1 MARPTALK
9 DHFRETRLFTNR
21 AIAALVVTV
30 ACMLMLVGRL
40 INLQIVDHA
49 HYSGLSEQ
57 NRVHIRAV
65 PPTRGLIF
73 DRNGVLLAE
82 NLPSH
87 SLEVIPERVEDMD
100 ATLAGLRE
108 LVSISDEDLSLF
120 RKRINDS
127 HEFKSIPLR
136 ARLSDEEVAR
146 FAANRYRFPGVD
158 IVARLYRHY
167 PQGNLAVHAVG
178 YVGRINEQEL
188 QQIDS
193 PSYEGTDYI
202 GKTGV
207 EKYYEDILHGDVG
220 VEQVET
226 NAQGRALRVLER
238 TPPVPGLNLHLSLDA
253 EMQRI
258 AEESFTVERGALVAI
273 DPEDGSILALVSMPS
288 FDPNLFV
295 GGIDNAAYNALQ
307 TSRDQP
313 LFNRAL
319 RGRYPPGS
327 TIKPFVGLAGLE
339 YGVASADTATYCPGW
354 YTLAGDADHKYRD
367 WKKGGHGR
375 VDLDTAIVQ
384 SCDVYF
390 YDLALELGIDRLASF
405 LEPFGFN
412 DLTGV
417 DISGELA
424 GLVPSRDWKRRNRR
438 EAWYPGETLITGI
451 GQGFTL
457 ATPLGLA
464 AATATLSRYGQ
475 HLRPRIVAA
484 TEDPDTNEVVRFP
497 ALPNMAVPMV
507 RRSNWEYIIRAMTR
521 VVHSPQGTAHRIAKD
536 AHYTIAGKT
545 GTAQVFGVKQEEEYK
560 EEEIQK
566 QLRDHALFIA
576 FAPAE
581 DPRIAVAVIV
591 ENGGHGSSAAAPIA
605 RRVMDH
611 YLNNLLQGGPS

>member
-21 AIAALVVTV
+21 AIVALVVTIV
-30 ACMLMLVGRL
+30 SMLVLVARL
-40 INLQIVDHA
+40 ADLQIVDHA
-49 HYSGLSEQ
+49 HYSGLSDK

-87 SLEVIPERVEDMD
+87 SLEIIPERVEDMN
-100 ATLAGLRE
+100 ATLAALRE
-108 LVSISDEDLSLF
+108 LVEINDEDLDRF
-120 RKRINDS
+120 RKLQKAN
-127 HEFKSIPLR
+127 HGFKAIPLR
-136 ARLSDEEVAR
+136 TRLSDEEVAR
-146 FAANRYRFPGVD
+146 FAVDRHRFPGVD

-167 PQGNLAVHAVG
+167 PQGALAAHALG

-193 PSYEGTDYI
+193 PNYEGTDYI

-207 EKYYEDILHGDVG
+207 EKYYEDILHGEVG

-226 NAQGRALRVLER
+226 NAHGRALRVLER

-253 EMQRI
+253 ELQRI
-258 AEESFTVERGALVAI
+258 AEQGFAGENGALVAI
-273 DPEDGSILALVSMPS
+273 SPDDGSILALASMPG

-295 GGIDNAAYNALQ
+295 SGIDNATFDALQ
-307 TSRDQP
+307 NSRDQP

-327 TIKPFVGLAGLE
+327 TIKPFIGLAGLE
-339 YGVASADTATYCPGW
+339 YGVISPDASTYCPGW
-354 YTLAGDADHKYRD
+354 YTLQGDEDHKYRD

-375 VDLDTAIVQ
+375 VNLDTAIVQ

-390 YDLALELGIDRLASF
+390 YDLALTLGIDRLSSF

-424 GLVPSRDWKRRNRR
+424 GLVPSRDWKRRTRR
-438 EAWYPGETLITGI
+438 EPWFPGETLITGI

-464 AATATLSRYGQ
+464 TATATLSRYGQ

-484 TEDPDTNEVVRFP
+484 TQDPDSREMVHFP
-497 ALPNMAVPMV
+497 AVPNMAVPTV
-507 RRSNWEYIIRAMTR
+507 KHSNWEYIIRAMTR
-521 VVHSPQGTAHRIAKD
+521 VVHSPQGTAHRIAQG
-536 AHYTIAGKT
+536 ARYTIAGKT
-545 GTAQVFGVKQEEEYK
+545 GTAQVFGIKQEEEYVA
-560 EEEIQK
+560 EDIQK
-566 QLRDHALFIA
+566 QLRDHALFIS
-576 FAPAE
+576 FAPVD

-591 ENGGHGSSAAAPIA
+591 ENGGHGSSAASPIA

-611 YLNNLLQGGPS
+611 YLNGPLPGGTP